1 MSGRK
6 KKPGWWHGEAAD
18 LFAAGWT
25 KQAIAARFGVS
36 YSAVYGALNK
46 KRRAAAGAAY
56 YQANRDRL
64 LAKQHRYY
72 AANRD
77 KILARGR
84 ANYAAN
90 RAGRRANREK
100 RAAYHR
106 EWFQANRHA
115 LKVAHAFGIRLAEA
129 RRVIAQEAAE

>member
-1 MSGRK
+1 MSGRR
-6 KKPGWWHGEAAD
+6 KKPGWWHDEAAE
-18 LFAAGWT
+18 LFVAGWS
-25 KQAIAARFGVS
+25 KREIAARFGVS

-46 KRRAAAGAAY
+46 ERRAAAGAAY

-77 KILARGR
+77 EILAKGR

-90 RAGRRANREK
+90 HAPRRAKREK

-106 EWFQANRHA
+106 AWFQANRHA
-115 LKVAHAFGIRLAEA
+115 LKVAHAFGIPLAEA